1 MNKYKFSF
9 IDKDGNGGR
18 YYLQHDVDG
27 WKNFGVSF
35 GRMDGASNT
44 MKKYTE
50 SWVFIGED
58 GEYLKRHFFR
68 YGVNGK
74 VQFIVEEKINQ
85 IRDDYKVIFLGWVDF
100 SFIQFNT
107 TVSVPVKSGGFY
119 SAMENKN
126 SKEYE
131 FEMDCKIENFTGLKM
146 NESCLYK
153 SDHYQEVGRPPQS
166 MAHYLALVGLQY
178 KNKEK
183 EPGLFK
189 GIQWEFIDGV
199 QKPITYEKCFFC
211 LQGGSTSS
219 IDNLKVS
226 WDIDLYTTIS
236 NSSISKY
243 KYRVRLIEYQYN
255 EHLSFAYNNFV
266 RSWDLYTGDLH
277 EQGQYGGNYPMRL
290 KTSGNIVINN
300 GCSGKMYVIVI
311 DLYLGQYSLELSS
324 VTRFNISSFSIAASS
339 DYTMNINKNLQAIKS
354 IDVFKKLIEK
364 INNNRYRVRI
374 NDEILKRTIDNTNTK
389 LTALLTNGAGLRGYP
404 VQLTEQE
411 KRILKMVGIKYNNEY
426 EFSPAKF
433 ITTLSNYL
441 KYIHIVHGLKFDVT
455 YNIETDTYTVGFTT
469 FEQSLNDN
477 VITRL
482 TETNKVNFEPAT
494 EFSYTNI
501 KAGYTPKEDSLFGK
515 SEYNNT
521 MEFKTMYDNID
532 ESVLDLVSP
541 YSGSVFD
548 IETFLYNNYQKFKDA
563 ENRDTENYIIVCEP
577 KNSIDNNIYKLRRQ
591 RTVDGNLPFPATAWN
606 TDITPRTILNNHRLF
621 LNSVFAFHKGK
632 QMTFSLSKRNAGI
645 IVDGISE
652 NGAVTI
658 GNDRKFIP
666 LLVTFNAPATS
677 DLLSAIDRNKNG
689 LIEFVYNGKLYSGW
703 LWGQDAVTVNPMNEK
718 ESNFKL
724 IVNKYE

>member
-1 MNKYKFSF
+1 MSKYKFAF

-35 GRMDGASNT
+35 YRSERERNT
-44 MKKYTE
+44 VKNYTE

-74 VQFIVEEKINQ
+74 VQFIVYEKISQ

-107 TVSVPVKSGGFY
+107 VVSVPVKSGGFY
-119 SAMENKN
+119 SAMENK
-126 SKEYE
+126 KGTEYE

-146 NESCLYK
+146 SENCLYTSK
-153 SDHYQEVGRPPQS
+153 NFEVVGRPPRD
-166 MAHYLALVGLQY
+166 AGHYVALVGLEY
-178 KNKEK
+178 KNKDK
-183 EPGLFK
+183 ESGIFK
-189 GIQWEFIDGV
+189 ETQWEFIDGDV
-199 QKPITYEKCFFC
+199 KPLNIDKSFFA
-211 LQGGSTSS
+211 LNSTM
-219 IDNLKVS
+219 IDEFKVS
-226 WDIDLYTTIS
+226 WDFDIATLITNATYID
-236 NSSISKY
+236 
-243 KYRVRLIEYQYN
+243 YRYRLKLLEFNYN
-255 EHLSFAYNNFV
+255 EDAEYDYNYPV
-266 RSWDLYTGDLH
+266 RSWELDDSGLRSRDFYMRFKSS
-277 EQGQYGGNYPMRL
+277 GNYTVV
-290 KTSGNIVINN
+290 KSNDY
-300 GCSGKMYVIVI
+300 GKMYFLII
-311 DLYLGQYSLELSS
+311 TLWLDTYSLEPDSKTS
-324 VTRFNISSFSIAASS
+324 IFINRFNFAGLSNFTI
-339 DYTMNINKNLQAIKS
+339 NKNKNLQAIKS
-354 IDVFKKLIEK
+354 IDVFKGLINKINNSAYRIQINTEVLEEK
-364 INNNRYRVRI
+364 INNVAGNKYV
-374 NDEILKRTIDNTNTK
+374 
-389 LTALLTNGAGLRGYP
+389 LLTNGSGLRGYP
-404 VQLTEQE
+404 IELVEEARRVLS
-411 KRILKMVGIKYNNEY
+411 IIGIKLTGEY
-426 EFSPAKF
+426 EFTPAKF
-433 ITTLSNYL
+433 ITTLSNFL
-441 KYIHIVHGLKFDVT
+441 EFIYIVFGLKFDVT

-469 FEQSLNDN
+469 FEQSLNSN
-477 VITRL
+477 VIARL
-482 TETNKVNFEPAT
+482 TNVNKVNFEPAT

-521 MEFKTMYDNID
+521 MEFNTMYDNID
-532 ESVLDLVSP
+532 ENILNLVSP

-548 IETFLYNNYQKFKDA
+548 IETFIYNNYQKFQDS
-563 ENRDTENYIIVCEP
+563 ENRDTENYIIVCEQ
-577 KNSIDNNIYKLRRQ
+577 KQTVQQNVFQLRRQ

-632 QMTFSLSKRNAGI
+632 QMIFSLSKRNAGI
-645 IVDGISE
+645 IVDGIRE
-652 NGAVTI
+652 NGAITI

-718 ESNFKL
+718 ESSFKL